1 MSQLHRVIAL
11 TLAGTALS
19 GCIGFLE
26 PDYLLPAKRLEKVR
40 DLADTYGQD
49 LRFGRISEAAA
60 FVRREDRKAFLEAF
74 MDVARRV
81 QFTNAEVVNAES
93 TDSMTVEVWT
103 RYELFELPSIQ
114 VRSLS
119 ERQVWHFDPLGRTW
133 QVQPDLSVF
142 TGARSPA
149 GSAPPAS

>member
-1 MSQLHRVIAL
+1 MSQLRRAIAL
-11 TLAGTALS
+11 TLVGTAFS
-19 GCIGFLE
+19 GCLGFIE

-40 DLADTYGQD
+40 DLADTYSQF
-49 LRFGRISEAAA
+49 LRFGRIPEAAA
-60 FVRREDRKAFLEAF
+60 FVRREDRKAFLDAF

-81 QFTNAEVVNAES
+81 QFTNTEVVNAES

-119 ERQVWHFDPLGRTW
+119 EKQVWHFDPVGRTW

-142 TGARSPA
+142 PGARSPA
-149 GSAPPAS
+149 GATPAAS